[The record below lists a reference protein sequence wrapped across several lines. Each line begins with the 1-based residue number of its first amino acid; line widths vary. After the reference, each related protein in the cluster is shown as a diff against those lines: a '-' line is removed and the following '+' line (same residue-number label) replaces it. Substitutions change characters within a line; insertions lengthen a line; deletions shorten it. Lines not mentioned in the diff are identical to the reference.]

1 MIDIDTL
8 FSIITWTL
16 CSILLIALI
25 VLIIKLIKTVGKVDK
40 VIDDVSE
47 KSSKLDGVFNLV
59 DSTTDALSTVGDK
72 MIGGVINFIS
82 NIINSKKRKEENK
95 DE

>member
-1 MIDIDTL
+1 MIDIDVL
-8 FSIITWTL
+8 FSIIIWLL
-16 CSILLIALI
+16 CSILLITLI
-25 VLIIKLIKTVGKVDK
+25 ILIIKLIKTIGKVDK

-72 MIGGVINFIS
+72 MINFIITFIS
-82 NIINSKKRKEENK
+82 NLVTKKRKEENK
-95 DE
+95 NE